1 MWYRLTTLTNTEGL
15 YMSHQV
21 RQLESNI
28 KHYQNVLEEI
38 KLQITEYL
46 LNEQK
51 PPSSLLKQE
60 QAAIRMV
67 HLKEQ
72 RLAYIEEILNH

>member
-1 MWYRLTTLTNTEGL
+1 
-15 YMSHQV
+15 MSHQV

>member
-1 MWYRLTTLTNTEGL
+1 MC
-15 YMSHQV
+15 HQV
-21 RQLESNI
+21 RQLDSQI
-28 KHYQNVLEEI
+28 KHYQNVLQEI

-46 LNEQK
+46 LNEQR

-72 RLAYIEEILNH
+72 RLAYIEEILNN